1 MTIESDVRTRLVSNG
16 TISTLASTRVY
27 PVILP
32 QDPTLPALTYSKV
45 SDQGLHN
52 LTGVAGRSMP
62 RMSIHSWGYDYATA
76 KALSKAVRNAMDG
89 FIGRL
94 GDGNS
99 PESFRNAVIKFDNEI
114 DDYEEDT
121 GFYRVIQDYMLNHA
135 E

>member
-1 MTIESDVRTRLVSNG
+1 MTIESDVRTRLVANG
-16 TISTLASTRVY
+16 TIATLASTRVY

-32 QDPTLPALTYSKV
+32 QDPTLPALTISKV

-52 LTGVAGRSMP
+52 LVGKAGRSMP
-62 RMSIHSWGYDYATA
+62 RMSIHSWGHSYADA
-76 KALSKAVRNAMDG
+76 KAMSVAVRNAMDG

-99 PESFRNAVIKFDNEI
+99 PESFRSAVIKFDNEI